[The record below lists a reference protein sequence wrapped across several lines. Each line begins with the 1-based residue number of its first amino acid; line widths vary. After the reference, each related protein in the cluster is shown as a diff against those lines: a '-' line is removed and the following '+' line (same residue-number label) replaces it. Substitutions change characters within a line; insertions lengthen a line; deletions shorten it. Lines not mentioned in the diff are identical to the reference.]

1 MTIRVFRIGRGPMIK
16 YFIIACLVAIVLTM
30 ASSLFYL
37 VTDKGESKKM
47 VNALSVRVGLSVL
60 LFLLLLLA
68 WSQGLIKP
76 HGM

>member
-1 MTIRVFRIGRGPMIK
+1 MVKIV
-16 YFIIACLVAIVLTM
+16 IIAGLIAIVLSL
-30 ASSLFYL
+30 ASGLFFL
-37 VTDKGESKKM
+37 VYDKGESKKM

-68 WSQGLIKP
+68 WSQGMIKP

>member
-1 MTIRVFRIGRGPMIK
+1 MVKIFL
-16 YFIIACLVAIVLTM
+16 IAGLCAIVLSL
-30 ASSLFYL
+30 ASGLFYL

-76 HGM
+76 NGM

>member
-1 MTIRVFRIGRGPMIK
+1 MVKF
-16 YFIIACLVAIVLTM
+16 FIIACLVAIVLAM
-30 ASSLFYL
+30 ASGLFFL
-37 VTDKGESKKM
+37 VADKGESKKM
-47 VNALSVRVGLSVL
+47 VNVLSVRVGLSVL

>member
-1 MTIRVFRIGRGPMIK
+1 MVKI
-16 YFIIACLVAIVLTM
+16 FIIAGLVAIVLSL
-30 ASSLFYL
+30 ASGLFYL
-37 VTDKGESKKM
+37 VSDKGESRKM

-68 WSQGLIKP
+68 WSQGMIKP

>member
-1 MTIRVFRIGRGPMIK
+1 MTK

-30 ASSLFYL
+30 ASGLFYL

-47 VNALSVRVGLSVL
+47 VNALSIRVGLSVL

-68 WSQGLIKP
+68 WSQGLITP

>member
-1 MTIRVFRIGRGPMIK
+1 MVKF
-16 YFIIACLVAIVLTM
+16 FIIACLVAIVLSM
-30 ASSLFYL
+30 ASGLFYL
-37 VTDKGESKKM
+37 VTDKGASKKM

-68 WSQGLIKP
+68 WSQGLITP

>member
-1 MTIRVFRIGRGPMIK
+1 MVKF
-16 YFIIACLVAIVLTM
+16 FIIACLVAIVLTM
-30 ASSLFYL
+30 ASGLFYL

-60 LFLLLLLA
+60 LFLMLLLA
-68 WSQGLIKP
+68 WSQGLITP

>member
-1 MTIRVFRIGRGPMIK
+1 MVKIFV
-16 YFIIACLVAIVLTM
+16 IAGLIAIVLSL
-30 ASSLFYL
+30 ASGLFFL
-37 VTDKGESKKM
+37 VYDKGESKKM

-68 WSQGLIKP
+68 WSQGMITP

>member
-1 MTIRVFRIGRGPMIK
+1 MIK
-16 YFIIACLVAIVLTM
+16 VFIIAGLVAIVLTM

-37 VTDKGESKKM
+37 VADKGHSKKM

-68 WSQGLIKP
+68 WSQGMITP
-76 HGM
+76 HGL

>member
-1 MTIRVFRIGRGPMIK
+1 MVKF
-16 YFIIACLVAIVLTM
+16 FIIACLVAIVLTM
-30 ASSLFYL
+30 ASGLFYL
-37 VTDKGESKKM
+37 VADKGESKKM

-68 WSQGLIKP
+68 WSQGLITP

>member
-1 MTIRVFRIGRGPMIK
+1 MVKF
-16 YFIIACLVAIVLTM
+16 FIIACLVAIVLAM
-30 ASSLFYL
+30 ASGLFFL
-37 VTDKGESKKM
+37 VADKGESKKM

-68 WSQGLIKP
+68 WSQGMIKP

>member
-1 MTIRVFRIGRGPMIK
+1 MVKIFL
-16 YFIIACLVAIVLTM
+16 IAGLIAIVLSL
-30 ASSLFYL
+30 ASGLFYL
-37 VTDKGESKKM
+37 VADKGESKKM

>member
-1 MTIRVFRIGRGPMIK
+1 MVKF
-16 YFIIACLVAIVLTM
+16 FIIAFLVAIVLAM
-30 ASSLFYL
+30 ASSLFFL
-37 VTDKGESKKM
+37 VADKGESKKM